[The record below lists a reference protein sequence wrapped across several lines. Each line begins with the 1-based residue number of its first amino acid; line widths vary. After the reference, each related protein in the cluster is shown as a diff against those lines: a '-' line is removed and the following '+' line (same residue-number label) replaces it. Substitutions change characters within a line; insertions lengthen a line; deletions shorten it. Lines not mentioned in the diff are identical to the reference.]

1 MDSGIMSNQIL
12 KPKRIVFI
20 SSFVP
25 RQCGIATFTSDLIA
39 HTARASSGGLAPE
52 VIAMEAADR
61 FSYGDEVKLT
71 IRKDQKRDYLTAA
84 DHINYSGVN
93 LVSLQHEYGLF
104 GGKGGS
110 YICEL
115 LETLSVPVVTT
126 LHTVFEKPDAP
137 SRDALIRIADVSTK
151 LVIMSLRGMSMLREI
166 YGVPADK
173 IEMIPHGIPDLP
185 FVCPGPY
192 QRSLGFAD
200 RKIILTFGLI
210 GRNKGI
216 EWAIRA
222 LREVVKRDP
231 SIVYLVLGA
240 THPEV
245 KRNDGEEYRIFLQR
259 LVRDLGL
266 ERHVVFI
273 DRFVTDDELH
283 QFLNAADYYLTP
295 YLRKEQL
302 TSGTLAF
309 AVGMGK
315 AVISTPYWHAEE
327 LLDDGRGILVPFQD
341 HKAIAAALIGLL
353 DDQVVCNAM
362 RRCAFEFGRTMTWTK
377 TGEAYWQLCRRLA
390 APAAPV
396 AALDMEAAP
405 TKRVTVKELP
415 ELRLD
420 HFLRM
425 SDDTGIFQHARHI
438 IPDRSHGYCT
448 DDNARALE
456 AMVRCHHQHQDQESL
471 RLMEIYF
478 AFLLHARKPDGGFHN
493 FMSYERRFLASVQ
506 SDDATARAIGGL
518 GALIAYSPRPS
529 LADLA
534 QEALLHAIT
543 VADNFSLRGRAYE
556 IFGLVDYLMG
566 FPDDVRMR
574 REMGKAADCLMQAY
588 RQYATSDWPWFE
600 DRLAYDNAVLPQAL
614 FIASKALGNRAYRE
628 TAIDACRFLIEASF
642 TGSHF
647 SFVGCHGWYPKGGE
661 KAHFD
666 QQPIE
671 AASTVHMLRE
681 AFAATEDDSFIK
693 LMRKAFYWFLGDN
706 DAGVALFDFKSRGC
720 HDGLTPDGVSLNQG
734 AESLICYML
743 AYLSIEEEQ
752 NAAPAVK
759 AADV

>member
-1 MDSGIMSNQIL
+1 MSSHRL
-12 KPKRIVFI
+12 KSKRIAFI

-25 RQCGIATFTSDLIA
+25 RQCGIATFASDLIA
-39 HTARASSGGLAPE
+39 HTTTASSGELAAE
-52 VIAMEAADR
+52 IIAMEAVDR
-61 FSYGDEVKLT
+61 LSYGDEVKLT
-71 IRKDQKRDYLTAA
+71 IRRDQKRDYLAA
-84 DHINYSGVN
+84 VDHINYSGVN

-104 GGKGGS
+104 GGKAGS

-115 LETLSVPVVTT
+115 LESLSVPLVTT
-126 LHTVFEKPDAP
+126 LHTVLEKPDAAY
-137 SRDALIRIADVSTK
+137 RDTLIRIADVSTK
-151 LVIMSLRGMSMLREI
+151 LVVMSLRGVSMMREI
-166 YGVPADK
+166 YGVSVDK

-185 FVCPGPY
+185 FEDPGPY
-192 QRSLGFAD
+192 QQGLGFAD
-200 RKIILTFGLI
+200 KKIILTFGLI

-222 LREVVKRDP
+222 LPEIVKREP
-231 SIVYLVLGA
+231 SILYLVLGA

-245 KRNDGEEYRIFLQR
+245 KRNDGEEYRISLQR

-273 DRFVTDDELH
+273 NSFVTDDELY

-295 YLRKEQL
+295 YLHKEQL

-315 AVISTPYWHAEE
+315 AVISTPFWYAEE
-327 LLDDGRGILVPFQD
+327 LLDDGRGILVPSQD

-353 DDQVVCNAM
+353 DDPAACNAM
-362 RRCAFEFGRTMTWTK
+362 RRRAFEFGRTMTWAR
-377 TGEAYWQLCRRLA
+377 TGEAYWQLYRRLA
-390 APAAPV
+390 VPAAPAV
-396 AALDMEAAP
+396 ALDMEATP

-415 ELRLD
+415 EFRLD

-425 SDDTGIFQHARHI
+425 SDDTGIFQHARHT
-438 IPDRSHGYCT
+438 IPDRVQGYCT

-456 AMVRCHHQHQDQESL
+456 VMVRCHHQHQDQESL

-478 AFLLHARKPDGGFHN
+478 AFLLHAQKPDGSFNN
-493 FMSYERRFLASVQ
+493 FMSYERRFLAPVQ
-506 SDDATARAIGGL
+506 SEDATTRAICAFGV
-518 GALIAYSPRPS
+518 LIAYFPRPS

-534 QEALLHAIT
+534 QEAFLHAMT

-556 IFGLVDYLMG
+556 IFGLADYLKV
-566 FPDDVRMR
+566 FPDDVRIC
-574 REMGKAADCLMQAY
+574 REMSKAADCLMQAY

-600 DRLAYDNAVLPQAL
+600 DRLAYDNAVLPHAL
-614 FIASKALGNRAYRE
+614 FVASKALQNKAYRE
-628 TAIDACRFLIEASF
+628 TAINAGRFLIEATF

-671 AASTVHMLRE
+671 ASSTVRMLRE
-681 AFAATEDDSFIK
+681 AFAATGDDSFIK

-706 DAGVALFDFKSRGC
+706 DADVALFDFRSRGC
-720 HDGLTPDGVSLNQG
+720 HDGLTTGGISLNQG
-734 AESLICYML
+734 AESLISYML

-752 NAAPAVK
+752 NAVPAVK
-759 AADV
+759 AANV

>member
-1 MDSGIMSNQIL
+1 MSNQRL
-12 KPKRIVFI
+12 KSPKVAFI

-39 HTARASSGGLAPE
+39 HTAKASSGELAAE
-52 VIAMEAADR
+52 VIAMEAADH

-71 IRKDQKRDYLTAA
+71 IRRDQKRDYLLTAA

-104 GGKGGS
+104 GGKAGS

-115 LETLSVPVVTT
+115 LENLSVPVVTT
-126 LHTVFEKPDAP
+126 FHTVLEKPDTP
-137 SRDALIRIADVSTK
+137 YHDALIRIADVSSK
-151 LVIMSLRGMSMLREI
+151 VVVMSLRGMSMLREI

-185 FVCPGPY
+185 FEDPGPY
-192 QRSLGFAD
+192 QRGLGFAD
-200 RKIILTFGLI
+200 QKLILTFGLI

-216 EWAIRA
+216 EWAIRS
-222 LREVVKRDP
+222 LPEVVKREP
-231 SIVYLVLGA
+231 SILYVVLGA

-245 KRNDGEEYRIFLQR
+245 KRNDGEEYRISLQG
-259 LVRDLGL
+259 LVHDLGL

-273 DRFVTDDELH
+273 NRFVTDDELH
-283 QFLNAADYYLTP
+283 RFLNAANYYLTP
-295 YLRKEQL
+295 YLHKEQL

-327 LLDDGRGILVPFQD
+327 LLDGGRGILVPFRD
-341 HKAIAAALIGLL
+341 HEAIVAALIGLI
-353 DDQVVCNAM
+353 DDPAACNAM
-362 RRCAFEFGRTMTWTK
+362 RGRAFEFGRTMTWTR
-377 TGEAYWQLCRRLA
+377 TGEAYWQLYRRLA
-390 APAAPV
+390 VPAAPA
-396 AALDMEAAP
+396 AALDMEATP
-405 TKRVTVKELP
+405 RKRVTVKELP

-425 SDDTGIFQHARHI
+425 SDDTGIFQHARHT
-438 IPDRSHGYCT
+438 IPDRVHGYCT
-448 DDNARALE
+448 DDNSRALE
-456 AMVRCHHQHQDQESL
+456 VMVRCHHQHQDQESL
-471 RLMEIYF
+471 KLMEIYF

-493 FMSYERRFLASVQ
+493 FMSYERCFLAPVQ
-506 SDDATARAIGGL
+506 SDDATARAICAL

-529 LADLA
+529 LAKLA

-543 VADNFSLRGRAYE
+543 GADDFSLRGRAYE
-556 IFGLVDYLMG
+556 IFGLADYLKG
-566 FPDDVRMR
+566 SPDDVSMR

-588 RQYATSDWPWFE
+588 RQCATSDWPWFE
-600 DRLAYDNAVLPQAL
+600 DRLTYDNAVLPHAL
-614 FIASKALGNRAYRE
+614 FIASKTLRSKAYRE
-628 TAIDACRFLIEASF
+628 TAIDACRFLIEATF
-642 TGSHF
+642 TGGHF

-671 AASTVHMLRE
+671 AASTVRMLRE
-681 AFAATEDDSFIK
+681 AFAATGDASFVR
-693 LMRKAFYWFLGDN
+693 LMRKAFYWFFGDN
-706 DAGVALFDFKSRGC
+706 DAGVALFDFRSQGC
-720 HDGLTPDGVSLNQG
+720 HDGLNPGGVNLNQG
-734 AESLICYML
+734 AESLTSYML

-752 NAAPAVK
+752 NTVPAVK
-759 AADV
+759 AAKS